1 MTNNQEIVILTN
13 ESEVISKLLKTLSI
27 FDEEEEIPKPKIIGK
42 PRSTVIKRMVRRLQN
57 SGGILYE
64 EEINRLLRA
73 TNNRQYQDEFVYH
86 EKENISKV
94 LVKALETSGRSL
106 EIIVHVAEQIL
117 KVKPNFYVKYA
128 IDYAIEGES
137 LQILRKCMCTPVG
150 DLEDNPS
157 KPKLTIRR

>member
-1 MTNNQEIVILTN
+1 M
-13 ESEVISKLLKTLSI
+13 KTLSL
-27 FDEEEEIPKPKIIGK
+27 FDDDEEEAPKPKITVK
-42 PRSTVIKRMVRRLQN
+42 PRPTVIKRMVRQLQN
-57 SGGILYE
+57 SGEILYE

-73 TNNRQYQDEFVYH
+73 TNNRQYQDEFVHH

-117 KVKPNFYVKYA
+117 KAKPNFYVEYA

-137 LQILRKCMCTPVG
+137 VQILRKYMGTPVG
-150 DLEDNPS
+150 DLEDNP
-157 KPKLTIRR
+157 KKHKLTIRR